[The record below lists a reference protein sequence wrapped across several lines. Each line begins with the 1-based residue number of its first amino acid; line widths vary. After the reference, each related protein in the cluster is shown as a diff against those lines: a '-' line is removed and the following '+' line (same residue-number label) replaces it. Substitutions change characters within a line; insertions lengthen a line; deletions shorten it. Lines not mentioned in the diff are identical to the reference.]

1 VEIMPTTTAILPEVL
16 GLDPDLVDY
25 QAALELQERTVADV
39 VAGRSP
45 GRVFLLEHQAV
56 YTAGQQARDLSEY
69 PHPVDGTPVI
79 HVNRGGKVTWHGP
92 GQLTCYPILPLADTT
107 GIPLIKAMEAC
118 LIAAFAEVGVAG
130 KIVPHR
136 AGVWLDAE
144 PTVKL
149 AQVGV
154 HVSRGVSMHGFAVN
168 CSLDPAVFRTF
179 VPCGI
184 RDAGVSTLSEA
195 TGRTLTPRAFLPT
208 LLPHLNR
215 MIEKVTTS

>member
-1 VEIMPTTTAILPEVL
+1 MPTKTVIMPEIL

-25 QAALELQERTVADV
+25 QDALSLQERTVADV
-39 VAGRSP
+39 AAGRSS
-45 GRVFLLEHQAV
+45 GRVFLLEHRAV
-56 YTAGQQARDLSEY
+56 YTAGQQARDLTEY
-69 PHPVDGTPVI
+69 PHPADGTPII

-92 GQLTCYPILPLADTT
+92 GQLTCYPILPLAVAT

-144 PTVKL
+144 PTAKL

-154 HVSRGVSMHGFAVN
+154 HVTRGVSMHGFAVN

-184 RDAGVSTLSEA
+184 RDAGVTTLSA
-195 TGRTLTPRAFLPT
+195 VTGRTITPRDFAPR